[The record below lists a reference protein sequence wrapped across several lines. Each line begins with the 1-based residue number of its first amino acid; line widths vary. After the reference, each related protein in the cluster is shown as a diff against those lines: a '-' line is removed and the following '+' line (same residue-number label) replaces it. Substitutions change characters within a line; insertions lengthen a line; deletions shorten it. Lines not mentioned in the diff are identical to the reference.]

1 MFHYQANSLNPKP
14 LQSLP
19 HSQQTMPI
27 PSPYHAPTPLH
38 SPATR
43 STQFL
48 APCPTTHLTHP
59 SVSCQHHRARPPPHP
74 AYTAEWGGWSTLSP
88 TLDLSHKSI
97 PQIYD
102 PPPPYQPPH
111 VTPHPPITFS
121 PHQLHL
127 SCTPHPWPSHSA
139 RTVHQPPPPHPPP
152 TYPPTPLNTHPK
164 AYTLNVLDPP
174 PPYQPPQPPLIYY
187 QPLDSIFPTVHSHHH
202 PHLTQTPQTPQAWP
216 SHTTHTTE
224 QDNRRAARLKA
235 QHIAWAPLLTV
246 QQSVANRL
254 DRNLLDILLD
264 EGVWPNGS
272 TSLPSNSFIS
282 FRAPGGNVC
291 DEDLFQLNVNQTT
304 SYCSPSRGFISSS
317 CINFVLACLAEEQG
331 QPTHTPVDVWLI
343 GSNIAAVSPW
353 LSRRL
358 VGDET
363 VQVKSLA
370 LYAHFNPSI
379 TQTLIVPI
387 NLNNF
392 HWLAIIMDFKLRT
405 ITTYDSSVSILTTG
419 RSQLTI
425 RMEGLA
431 IEICRLAHI
440 TGEWTSTV
448 ASVLQ
453 QENPYDCGSHTI
465 ATCILASAN
474 FAREAELTHAHTR
487 NVRRWLLWK
496 LLSHF
501 QPEATSHGETS
512 TFSCRPTAT
521 ESKEP
526 ANEMPVTNMQDI
538 SNGTY
543 PNSSDARLSTSTLEI
558 SALKKSPLA
567 TIFPPNE
574 GIPGL
579 TSDQPSV
586 HTIIFSANVGPS
598 GIRDSILHL
607 LPLFIQNP
615 GVVMIQDAR
624 LTALS
629 TKSFCKFANKLLPEY
644 ALFTRTSFQGNRDE
658 VRVVTFVHRALAA
671 RGTQVD
677 ISKLI
682 SPNSTCSVR
691 ELASRLQV
699 IRTTDV
705 HTDTVI
711 MWMNIYNYQSKQ
723 HREQQAL
730 LDLINILVAEWGPK
744 VQHIVCGGDW
754 NASISPRFG
763 YTADSVTSNS
773 DRRLCA
779 WLKSSPIN
787 TLKTIEPTDPTW
799 CSHSH
804 DQSAVLDRFLVRLPN
819 TPTCMVLPAQHVVHD
834 HSIIC
839 MSLDDSIISPLPPKW
854 NIMKPKRLKM
864 EHWSERRGKWSDLVS
879 QRISKIPGSTD
890 LLSRADTAQTIAL
903 STAKEVLGMSGGNRA
918 SLIPFHS
925 SGFRKLVS
933 TLRIVKSARTD
944 LMKRRDSSGP
954 RPPSKSMRDAWD
966 RGILPLE
973 KCQYSTIS
981 DPFATN
987 NAEWSKAWLQVLRE
1001 RFEALTLDLKALRHS
1016 EISKAAVQARESR
1029 ISRMSLG
1036 GSGEIQ
1042 RLLGKKG
1049 PLISSPF
1056 VATEYPNQIKIICSE
1071 QLSELQEVISL
1082 KTPTV
1087 HITLGQEQTSLECH
1101 ESSKLQALYIANIPA
1116 CELGSLL
1123 ELADGHEVYVSCPQT
1138 HYVHTPSDRLT
1149 AWESHLAGEAAA
1161 TRMQCSCCHCPG
1173 LIPVSVTAPTRTI
1186 RHFCSHCCTF
1196 SNATVEEEDYE
1207 TLPFPTENIPKV
1219 PLSARETLSG
1229 AITYEDLK
1237 FRISKLSRGKAAGED
1252 GILYE
1257 FLIDGPD
1264 ELLNAV
1270 LDAING
1276 LLTKTLSIPEFW
1288 KGGMIKLLYKKG
1300 DSTLCKN
1307 YRPVVLLRACYKL
1320 YTSIL
1325 TDRLYTISERHNLLH
1340 PLQEGFRRHRSCGRQ
1355 AQSLFWAYQEA
1366 KKRKETI
1373 VVAFLD
1379 FANAF
1384 NSVDHPALWRWLR
1397 EIGVPDVDMLKELYS
1412 DSYYQAD
1419 TVYGTS
1425 AKIFLT
1431 RGTKQGDGLSP
1442 LLFSLIFNYLLHVLD
1457 AKRLGHKSTSGT
1469 RTPGRAFADDIT
1481 LVTNS
1486 NKSMAELL
1494 NAVDEFCKWSGMRV
1508 NVSKSEISAWDFNKN
1523 TTPDVSTVTMNG
1535 TPLEQLLA
1543 SKAFRYLGFRFS
1555 LSGSWDEEI
1564 AHIFSVTSELVPIV
1578 TKHGYTT
1585 AQMSDVMH
1593 SVATARFR
1601 YSAALVPWTD
1611 KQLNKLH
1618 TIWIRLQKGAWR
1630 LPSSYPG
1637 ALFKFPEEQG
1647 GMPVAHPKV
1656 FLLQALTLH
1665 VEQLTLHQ
1673 DDILL
1678 CAQLKYKELLK
1689 TYGCHSQQELTQ
1701 ALIES
1706 KPLPDC
1712 PMARLLSL
1720 SNNLNFQAQLPF
1732 IITGDDITQLSWYGL
1747 RCRVQDNMES
1757 DNSCSSEDKNRG
1769 LFTLS
1774 HWMQAATLTGVSRP
1788 TRLPWKQVCGTA
1800 QWITPCFKPT
1810 KLCNNFSFSIETWGK
1825 PNESDLEPQMFDP
1838 APAFI
1843 CEVPNRLQPVGIATP
1858 TKCVLNKDLISIIM
1872 HDPTESV
1879 TNIGSF
1885 VLATA
1890 RSLTRVDHMAEGK
1903 QTHVCTVTQA
1913 RLGFLRNQNA
1923 DCLNSLGSW
1932 ARIAQLSEANKCCL
1946 SAQAYFYLQ
1955 KATSAN
1961 LTIGNSPLCASS
1973 EFLSS
1978 WTNTVDREGW
1988 TRETSQKQIPIIFIT
2003 AMSERDQ
2010 QNSLEWLT
2018 LVRPKPWYVLARTKS
2033 CSNIVKRELH
2043 IIGKIACHLKRGL
2056 NLLAR
2061 VGSWRTGDIR
2071 ASKSSD
2077 DWVLWVAKDT
2087 LEDQLLHLEQQFA
2100 SMPLTSSG
2108 KIPLSQN
2115 NRIMQE
2121 AVYGPAGQYYN
2132 LAGTIA
2138 ATDGSVRAD
2147 GCMGCSA
2154 VFLDGRPAICRG
2166 VHGDP
2171 CSTTAELSGL
2181 LVAIEASSLEE
2192 PLTILTD
2199 SMTSLQNLVSMHR
2212 NDFCRDLQRH
2222 PQRRLITDL
2231 VNSLNNRAS
2240 AGARTLF
2247 VKVRAHTG
2255 EPMNEAA
2262 DEAADHAVESDP
2274 PGLSEHDQGRCY
2286 FTSKIAKLT
2295 CTWGPRLRK
2304 VLTESLACSSLA
2316 ALRES
2321 KQSLDEQEEPRKSK
2335 HMNRTET
2342 FLSRSNCGRELL
2354 GKALR
2359 VMHSNASSRR
2369 LLQTI
2374 GDALPVQAKLQ
2385 QWRLSPF
2392 GLCPL
2397 CGTGTETLCHAQ
2409 CLCPALQHARRK
2421 AHHHG
2426 WETTYNLMYEK
2437 ANKNWTLRREMSV
2450 ASLKSLPVP
2459 PDRSM
2464 DWERLTESLHDDT
2477 LSVEDPHE
2485 EAIQLIS
2492 ELITD
2497 IKSSSSDRGK
2507 LSQIVGGGES
2517 IKKLLSEAYYEDPT
2531 WLATTLDDPTELLD
2545 MLEDELE
2552 HNKAAREELRRS
2564 SIPLCSLERKRPDG
2578 IAINWK
2584 KKKICFLE
2592 YTRCFDSSPTSL
2604 SVSDT
2609 YKIGKYTPV
2618 VDSLI
2623 RQLGHGWTGNI
2634 MSFSIG
2640 IRGSIDVRNW
2650 THHMSNLGIPASTIP
2665 NILQASVHAV
2675 LDSLD
2680 FVYVARTAALKANSK
2695 T

>member
-1 MFHYQANSLNPKP
+1 M
-14 LQSLP
+14 
-19 HSQQTMPI
+19 
-27 PSPYHAPTPLH
+27 
-38 SPATR
+38 
-43 STQFL
+43 
-48 APCPTTHLTHP
+48 
-59 SVSCQHHRARPPPHP
+59 
-74 AYTAEWGGWSTLSP
+74 
-88 TLDLSHKSI
+88 
-97 PQIYD
+97 
-102 PPPPYQPPH
+102 
-111 VTPHPPITFS
+111 
-121 PHQLHL
+121 
-127 SCTPHPWPSHSA
+127 
-139 RTVHQPPPPHPPP
+139 
-152 TYPPTPLNTHPK
+152 
-164 AYTLNVLDPP
+164 
-174 PPYQPPQPPLIYY
+174 
-187 QPLDSIFPTVHSHHH
+187 
-202 PHLTQTPQTPQAWP
+202 
-216 SHTTHTTE
+216 
-224 QDNRRAARLKA
+224 
-235 QHIAWAPLLTV
+235 TV
-246 QQSVANRL
+246 QHSVANRV
-254 DRNLLDILLD
+254 DRHLLDILLD
-264 EGVWPNGS
+264 EDVWPNGS
-272 TSLPSNSFIS
+272 TSLPPNSLIA
-282 FRAPGGNVC
+282 FRVPGGNVC
-291 DEDLFQLNVNQTT
+291 DEDLFQLNVNENISHCNPT
-304 SYCSPSRGFISSS
+304 RGFISSS
-317 CINFVLACLAEEQG
+317 CINFILACLADEHG

-358 VGDET
+358 FGGET

-370 LYAHFNPSI
+370 LYEHFNPCI
-379 TQTLIVPI
+379 TKTLIVPI
-387 NLNNF
+387 NLNNS
-392 HWLAIIMDFKLRT
+392 HWLTIIVDFGLRT
-405 ITTYDSSVSILTTG
+405 ITSYDSNSTILTTG
-419 RSQLTI
+419 RSQLTRRI
-425 RMEGLA
+425 EELV
-431 IEICRLAHI
+431 IEICRLADI

-453 QENPYDCGSHTI
+453 QENSYDCGSHTI

-474 FAREAELTHAHTR
+474 FAREKELTHTHTR

-496 LLSHF
+496 LLSYF
-501 QPEATSHGETS
+501 NYGATSHIETS
-512 TFSCRPTAT
+512 TDSCRLTVT
-521 ESKEP
+521 TSKVP
-526 ANEMPVTNMQDI
+526 ANEVSATKMQDI
-538 SNGTY
+538 SNSTH
-543 PNSSDARLSTSTLEI
+543 PNSTDARLSKISKDIIALSLER
-558 SALKKSPLA
+558 PLA
-567 TIFPPNE
+567 SVFPSTKS
-574 GIPGL
+574 IPG
-579 TSDQPSV
+579 SPPDQPTAQ
-586 HTIIFSANVGPS
+586 TIIFSANVGPS

-607 LPLFIQNP
+607 LPLFTQNP

-624 LTALS
+624 LTASS
-629 TKSFCKFANKLLPEY
+629 TKSFCNFANKLLPEY
-644 ALFTRTSFQGNRDE
+644 ALFTRTTFKGNCDE

-699 IRTTDV
+699 IRTLDV

-730 LDLINILVAEWGPK
+730 LDLIGVLVAEWGPK

-754 NASISPRFG
+754 NASLSPRLG
-763 YTADSVTSNS
+763 YSADSITSAA
-773 DRRLCA
+773 DKRLSS
-779 WLKSSPIN
+779 WLKLNSISMM
-787 TLKTIEPTDPTW
+787 KTVEPTDPTW
-799 CSHSH
+799 CSHAH
-804 DQSAVLDRFLVRLPN
+804 DQSAVLDRFVVRLPN

-854 NIMKPKRLKM
+854 NIIKPKRLKM
-864 EHWSERRGKWSDLVS
+864 EHWSERRVKWSDLVS
-879 QRISKIPGSTD
+879 QRISKIPSSAD
-890 LLSRADTAQTIAL
+890 PLSRADTAQTIAL
-903 STAKEVLGMSGGNRA
+903 NTAKEVLGMAGGNRT

-933 TLRIVKSARTD
+933 ILRIVKSARTD
-944 LMKRRDSSGP
+944 LMKRRDSPGP

-973 KCQYSTIS
+973 KRQYSTIS

-987 NAEWSKAWLQVLRE
+987 NKEWSKAWLQVLRE
-1001 RFEALTLDLKALRHS
+1001 RFETLTSDLKALRHT

-1029 ISRMSLG
+1029 ISRMSHG

-1056 VATEYPNQIKIICSE
+1056 VATEYPNQLKIICAD
-1071 QLSELQEVISL
+1071 QL
-1082 KTPTV
+1082 
-1087 HITLGQEQTSLECH
+1087 
-1101 ESSKLQALYIANIPA
+1101 SKLQEAISLTAPTVLITLEKEQTNLLSHEPRNVQALQITNIPA
-1116 CELGSLL
+1116 GQLGSLL

-1138 HYVHTPSDRLT
+1138 HYVHTSSDRLT

-1173 LIPVSVTAPTRTI
+1173 LIPVSVTTPTRTI
-1186 RHFCSHCCTF
+1186 RHFCTHCCTF
-1196 SNATVEEEDYE
+1196 SDAIVNEEDYE
-1207 TLPFPTENIPKV
+1207 TLPFPTEDIPKV
-1219 PLSARETLSG
+1219 PSSACETLAG
-1229 AITYEDLK
+1229 VITREDLK
-1237 FRISKLSRGKAAGED
+1237 FRISKLARGKAAGED

-1257 FLIDGPD
+1257 FLMDGPD
-1264 ELLNAV
+1264 ELLSSI

-1276 LLTKTLSIPEFW
+1276 LLSKTQSIPEFW
-1288 KGGMIKLLYKKG
+1288 KGGLIKLLYKKG
-1300 DSTLCKN
+1300 DPTLCKN

-1325 TDRLYTISERHNLLH
+1325 TDRLYAISERHNLLH
-1340 PLQEGFRRHRSCGRQ
+1340 PSQEGFRRHRSCGRQ

-1366 KKRKETI
+1366 QKRKETI

-1397 EIGVPDVDMLKELYS
+1397 EIGVPDVDMLEELYS

-1425 AKIFLT
+1425 AKVFLT

-1486 NKSMAELL
+1486 NKSMVELL
-1494 NAVDEFCKWSGMRV
+1494 DAVDVFCKWSGMRV
-1508 NVSKSEISAWDFNKN
+1508 NVSKSEISAWDFKTN
-1523 TTPDVSTVTMNG
+1523 TTPNFSTVTMNG

-1585 AQMSDVMH
+1585 AQMSAVMH
-1593 SVATARFR
+1593 SVATSRFR

-1611 KQLNKLH
+1611 RQLNKLH
-1618 TIWIRLQKGAWR
+1618 SIWIRLQKGAWR

-1647 GMPVAHPKV
+1647 GMPVTHPKV

-1678 CAQLKYKELLK
+1678 CAQLKYKEMLK
-1689 TYGCHSQQELTQ
+1689 THGCHSQQELTQ

-1706 KPLPDC
+1706 KILPDC
-1712 PMARLLSL
+1712 PMARLLCL
-1720 SNNLNFQAQLPF
+1720 SSNLNLQAKLPF
-1732 IITGDDITQLSWYGL
+1732 IITGNDITQLSWHGL
-1747 RCRVQDNMES
+1747 KRRVLDNMES
-1757 DNSCSSEDKNRG
+1757 DNSCSIEDRNRG
-1769 LFTLS
+1769 MFTLS

-1788 TRLPWKQVCGTA
+1788 TKLPWKQVSGNGNV
-1800 QWITPCFKPT
+1800 QWIVPGFKPT
-1810 KLCNNFSFSIETWGK
+1810 KLCTDFSFSIETWGK
-1825 PNESDLEPQMFDP
+1825 PNNTDLELQMFSP
-1838 APAFI
+1838 APAII
-1843 CEVPNRLQPVGIATP
+1843 CEAPIRLQPIAATTH
-1858 TKCVLNKDLISIIM
+1858 TKCVLNKDFVTIIM
-1872 HDPTESV
+1872 HDSTESV
-1879 TNIGSF
+1879 NHVGSF
-1885 VLATA
+1885 VLVTA
-1890 RSLTRVDHMAEGK
+1890 RSLTRVDCMAGSK
-1903 QTHVCTVTQA
+1903 QTHVCTVTQS
-1913 RLGFLRNQNA
+1913 RLGFLRNYNA
-1923 DCLNSLGSW
+1923 DCLNSLGAW
-1932 ARIAQLSEANKCCL
+1932 ARIAQLSEANKSCL

-1955 KATSAN
+1955 TATSAN

-1988 TRETSQKQIPIIFIT
+1988 TRQSNKKQIPIIFIT
-2003 AMSERDQ
+2003 AMSDSDQ
-2010 QNSLEWLT
+2010 QTSLEWLN
-2018 LVRPKPWYVLARTKS
+2018 VARPKPWYILARAKS
-2033 CSNIVKRELH
+2033 CSTIVKRELL
-2043 IIGKIACHLKRGL
+2043 IIGKIACRLKRGL
-2056 NLLAR
+2056 PLLAR
-2061 VGSWRTGDIR
+2061 AGSWRTGDIR

-2077 DWVLWVAKDT
+2077 DWELWVAKDT
-2087 LEDQLLHLEQQFA
+2087 QEDQLLNLEQQIA
-2100 SMPLTSSG
+2100 LMPLTSSG
-2108 KIPLSQN
+2108 KIPLSKS

-2121 AVYGPAGQYYN
+2121 AVFGPAGEYYN

-2154 VFLDGRPAICRG
+2154 VFLDGRPALRRG

-2181 LVAIEASSLEE
+2181 LMATEAASLEE

-2212 NDFCRDLQRH
+2212 NDFRRDLQRH
-2222 PQRRLITDL
+2222 PQQSIITAL

-2240 AGARTLF
+2240 VGARTLF

-2262 DEAADHAVESDP
+2262 DEAADQAVESNP
-2274 PGLSEHDQGRCY
+2274 PELSEYDQARCY
-2286 FTSKIAKLT
+2286 FTSKIAKVT
-2295 CTWGPRLRK
+2295 STWGPRLRK
-2304 VLTESLACSSLA
+2304 ILTESLARSSLA

-2321 KQSLDEQEEPRKSK
+2321 KQSLDEVEEHQKSK
-2335 HMNRTET
+2335 YMNRTET
-2342 FLSRSNCGRELL
+2342 FLSRIDCGRQLL

-2369 LLQTI
+2369 LLQTL
-2374 GDALPVQAKLQ
+2374 GDAVPVQAKLQ
-2385 QWRLSPF
+2385 QWRLSPLS
-2392 GLCPL
+2392 LCPL

-2426 WETTYNLMYEK
+2426 WDAAYKLLSEK
-2437 ANKNWTLRREMSV
+2437 ANKHWVLRKEMSV

-2459 PDRSM
+2459 SDRSM
-2464 DWERLTESLHDDT
+2464 AWERLTEFLHDDT

-2497 IKSSSSDRGK
+2497 IKLSLNDSRK
-2507 LSQIVGGGES
+2507 LSQIVAGGES
-2517 IKKLLSEAYYEDPT
+2517 IKRLLSEAYYEDPE

-2552 HNKAAREELRRS
+2552 HNKTAREDLRRS

-2584 KKKICFLE
+2584 KKKLCFLE

-2604 SVSDT
+2604 IASDKYKVS
-2609 YKIGKYTPV
+2609 KYTPV
-2618 VDSLI
+2618 VDSLT
-2623 RQLGHGWTGNI
+2623 RELGSGWTGSI

-2640 IRGSIDVRNW
+2640 IRGSIDVSNW
-2650 THHMSNLGIPASTIP
+2650 TRHMKELGIPASTIP
-2665 NILQASVHAV
+2665 NILQASVDAV
-2675 LDSLD
+2675 LAALD
-2680 FVYVARTAALKANSK
+2680 FVYTARTAALKTISK